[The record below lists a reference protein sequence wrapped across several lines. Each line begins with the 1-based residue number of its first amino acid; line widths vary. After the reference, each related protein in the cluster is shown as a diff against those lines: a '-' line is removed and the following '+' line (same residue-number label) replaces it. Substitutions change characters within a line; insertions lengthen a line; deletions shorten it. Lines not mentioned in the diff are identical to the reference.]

1 VFSSHSLAWEIT
13 YYAAINGDCK
23 VKDNFS
29 VQFVKAWT
37 KESAID
43 EFYNLL
49 ADKSYIRLTKVC
61 NQIEYDTI
69 LKNNV
74 LIRE

>member
-1 VFSSHSLAWEIT
+1 MNKLLFYVFYKT
-13 YYAAINGDCK
+13 QDCK

-29 VQFVKAWT
+29 VQSVKAWA
-37 KESAID
+37 KESAIN

-49 ADKSYIRLTKVC
+49 SDKSYIRLIKVC

-74 LIRE
+74 LICE

>member
-1 VFSSHSLAWEIT
+1 MTKLLFYVFYKT
-13 YYAAINGDCK
+13 KDCK

-29 VQFVKAWT
+29 VQFVKAGT
-37 KESAID
+37 KESAIE

-61 NQIEYDTI
+61 SQIEYDTI

>member
-1 VFSSHSLAWEIT
+1 MTMDKLLFYVFYKT
-13 YYAAINGDCK
+13 QYCK

-29 VQFVKAWT
+29 VQFVKAWS

-49 ADKSYIRLTKVC
+49 ADKSYIKFTKVC

-74 LIRE
+74 LISE

>member
-1 VFSSHSLAWEIT
+1 MNKLLFYVFYKT
-13 YYAAINGDCK
+13 QDCK
-23 VKDNFS
+23 FKDNFS
-29 VQFVKAWT
+29 VQVVKAWT

-69 LKNNV
+69 LKNSL